1 MANYKRQRYL
11 FMTLDPVHI
20 GTGGYRLGRVDNS
33 IVREPGTKI
42 PKIPGTSLHGAARSY
57 AAQLYETP
65 GAAGQSH
72 DQIDNPDQN
81 PVCYTFG
88 YVQRSKNGQS
98 NDQGKAYSG
107 VVNIFDAHILF
118 FPVHSMVGPVWV
130 TTLERL
136 EDAQFTVTTKRLE
149 DAEFAVTT
157 STDWNSDQVLPN
169 WDSNQALLNCERTDP
184 LNLGWLMLGVAGEIK
199 ITPPKDSKWQDD
211 KRYKAINRIVIVK
224 DSLFSQI
231 VNSNLEVRTSV
242 AIDPETGAANEGALF
257 TYEAIPRATFLTAE
271 VVLDDYRQAFPSQ
284 KYLESRKEEVEKRLE
299 QDITKKEKSD
309 LTKNKAKIETS
320 LNHIKQL
327 KMEIAQDWKC
337 PLCVVKSG
345 FKLIEWLGVGGMG
358 TRGFGRMAMVGK
370 PMNVESQEIFNQ
382 SQSNQQNSSESSS
395 ETTDTSVGC

>member
-1 MANYKRQRYL
+1 MATYKRQRYL

-65 GAAGQSH
+65 EAAGQSH
-72 DQIDNPDQN
+72 DKIDNPDQN

-88 YVQRSKNGQS
+88 YVQKSKNGQS

-107 VVNIFDAHILF
+107 VVNIFDAHILL

-136 EDAQFTVTTKRLE
+136 EDAKFTVTTKRSE
-149 DAEFAVTT
+149 DAEFTVTT
-157 STDWNSDQVLPN
+157 STDWNSDQALPN
-169 WDSNQALLNCERTDP
+169 WDSNQALLNWDRSDP
-184 LNLGWLMLGVAGEIK
+184 LNLGWLMLPVAGQVK
-199 ITPPKDSKWQDD
+199 IIPPENSQWDQSD
-211 KRYKAINRIVIVK
+211 RYKAINRIVIVK
-224 DSLFSQI
+224 DTLFSQV

-284 KYLESRKEEVEKRLE
+284 IYLKKRKEEIQKMPDQAITETEKF
-299 QDITKKEKSD
+299 
-309 LTKNKAKIETS
+309 ETS
-320 LNHIKQL
+320 LNHIENL
-327 KMEIAQDWKC
+327 KVESAKEWKC
-337 PLCVVKSG
+337 PLCVVQSG
-345 FKLIEWLGVGGMG
+345 FQMIEWLGVGGMG
-358 TRGFGRMAMVGK
+358 TRGFGRMAMIGYPINEK
-370 PMNVESQEIFNQ
+370 LETLFNKEI
-382 SQSNQQNSSESSS
+382 SN
-395 ETTDTSVGC
+395 D